1 MASLR
6 NFLRNPIRPSRTRST
21 ALLFAKSVLN
31 AILFFAVFMIAL
43 PAAAQWL
50 LPMALPL
57 PEVLRTWVAGAL
69 ALVGMATWM
78 VCLDAFSRVGHGTPL
93 PLDAPRDLVR
103 SGPFGVTRN
112 PIMLAELLVIW
123 AEALYVASVGVWL
136 YAIAISV
143 LAHLAVVRIEEP
155 ELRSRFGAAYD
166 EYCRDVP
173 RWMPRLSPRC

>member
-31 AILFFAVFMIAL
+31 AILFFSVFMIAL
-43 PAAAQWL
+43 PWIARWVMPAT
-50 LPMALPL
+50 LPVPAL
-57 PEVLRTWVAGAL
+57 LRTWVAGAL
-69 ALVGMATWM
+69 VLVGVVTWI
-78 VCLDAFSRVGHGTPL
+78 VCLDTFSRVGHGTPL

-103 SGPFGVTRN
+103 SGLFGVTRN

-173 RWMPRLSPRC
+173 RWIPRLSPRS